1 MPKIKVLVAWGVQE
15 LPEKYRNDNR
25 FYTWGDFLN
34 IGKDVPDSQ
43 IYKLIENQKPNQCI
57 SVIYTSGTTGRPK
70 GVMLSHDNM
79 MFNGATMIFDQLM
92 VAPREK

>member
-1 MPKIKVLVAWGVQE
+1 MSILDSLPKIKVLVAWGVQE

-43 IYKLIENQKPNQCI
+43 IYKLIEN
-57 SVIYTSGTTGRPK
+57 
-70 GVMLSHDNM
+70 
-79 MFNGATMIFDQLM
+79 
-92 VAPREK
+92 